1 MNTQSSSNG
10 VFEFALKPN
19 TSYDLIVKKDG
30 YLIYSKIIKTT
41 LDGRDRTI
49 LGESFLSKGN
59 NSSSIATKVELNKG
73 LSIQISALSS
83 TPPANQFS
91 DLWRIADIYVKRED
105 NQVKIRMGVFKTQDE
120 VLIAL
125 ERVRQ
130 NGYPQAFI
138 VEETNGPGFTNVV
151 PVEMVEIDKPV
162 EILRP
167 QIPTEV
173 QVPSKVETPASS
185 SSMKYKIQLAALRDT
200 RFFDAKK
207 VAHLGTIKDYQKPNN
222 ITAKV
227 IGDFSE
233 ENIKQILSEI
243 RLAGFKDAYVVK
255 EVNGILI
262 PVPVLK

>member
-1 MNTQSSSNG
+1 MNAQSSSNG

-19 TSYDLIVKKDG
+19 TSYNLMIKKEG
-30 YLIYSKIIKTT
+30 YLNYSKVIKTT

-49 LGESFLSKGN
+49 LGEIFLTKGTN
-59 NSSSIATKVELNKG
+59 NSTSNINDGLNKG
-73 LSIQISALSS
+73 WSIQILAISS

-91 DLWRIADIYVKRED
+91 DLWSIADIYVKRED
-105 NQVKIRMGVFKTQDE
+105 NQVKIRMGVFKTQNE

-138 VEETNGPGFTNVV
+138 VEETNGPGFTNLV
-151 PVEMVEIDKPV
+151 PVEMVEIEKPIEIVKPKPPV
-162 EILRP
+162 E
-167 QIPTEV
+167 V
-173 QVPSKVETPASS
+173 QKPIVVETPESGNS
-185 SSMKYKIQLAALRDT
+185 LMYKIQLVALRDT

-207 VAHLGTIKDYQKPNN
+207 VAHLGTIKDYKKPNN

-227 IGDFSE
+227 IGDYT
-233 ENIKQILSEI
+233 ENNVKQILSEI
-243 RLAGFKDAYVVK
+243 RLAGFKDAYIVK

-262 PVPVLK
+262 PVPALR